1 MSAKIAFFLRL
12 YEAVRMSCRIA
23 NTNDNAS
30 VLNASIGIE
39 KLSANRAHI
48 ISYCLRGHNRQPIGR
63 GDFNVIVEQAQQLP
77 LGLARGSIID
87 CGIVKRTWVPDNLN
101 VRRFQCGKIVQ
112 RFGVIAS
119 IIHNDNV

>member
-12 YEAVRMSCRIA
+12 YEAVCMSCRIA

-39 KLSANRAHI
+39 KLSADGAHI
-48 ISYCLRGHNRQPIGR
+48 ASYRLRGHNRQPIGR

-77 LGLARGSIID
+77 PRLARGSIVD
-87 CGIVKRTWVPDNLN
+87 G
-101 VRRFQCGKIVQ
+101 
-112 RFGVIAS
+112 
-119 IIHNDNV
+119 